1 MSSTFNSIQ
10 NRTFLGLVSLLLTM
24 LIIFIS
30 LAQCTPQETPDMP
43 QKQIEKS
50 AGTITQPSVW
60 QEESQDN
67 HIDTNP
73 TTEPID
79 LIDKSDMNPIS
90 TPDFDE
96 ENHDVPVLLDN
107 ATIVVDISEQT
118 LYLYEGNKADA
129 DRLVKTY
136 PISTSKYGIGNQT
149 GTGKT
154 PLGKHYIKN
163 KIGDGAPERM
173 IFKGRQSTGQL
184 AVINQ
189 KGAGD
194 LVTTRI
200 MWLKGL
206 EPGINSGR
214 RIDSYQR
221 YIYIHGTVEENKIG
235 QPASHGCIRMYNNE
249 VIDLF
254 ERVKEGT
261 LVDIVR

>member
-1 MSSTFNSIQ
+1 MFSTFHSIQ
-10 NRTFLGLVSLLLTM
+10 NRNFLGLVSFLLMM

-30 LAQCTPQETPDMP
+30 LVQCTPQENPDMP
-43 QKQIEKS
+43 QKQPEKS
-50 AGTITQPSVW
+50 AVTITQPPVW

-67 HIDTNP
+67 QIDSP
-73 TTEPID
+73 PSKEPID
-79 LIDKSDMNPIS
+79 LIEKSDMNPIPS
-90 TPDFDE
+90 PAFNDE
-96 ENHDVPVLLDN
+96 LVLLDK

-129 DRLVKTY
+129 DSLVKTY
-136 PISTSKYGIGNQT
+136 PISTSKYGIGNRT
-149 GTGKT
+149 GSGKT

-184 AVINQ
+184 AEINQ
-189 KGAGD
+189 EGAGD

-206 EPGINSGR
+206 EPGINSGH

-235 QPASHGCIRMYNNE
+235 QPASHGCVRMYNSE

-254 ERVKEGT
+254 ERVKEGSR
-261 LVDIVR
+261 VDIIK